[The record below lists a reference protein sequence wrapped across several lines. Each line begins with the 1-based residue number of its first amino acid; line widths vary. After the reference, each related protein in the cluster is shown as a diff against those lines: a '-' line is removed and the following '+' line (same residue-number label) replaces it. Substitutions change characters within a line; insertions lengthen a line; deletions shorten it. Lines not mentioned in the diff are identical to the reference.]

1 MKVTVTPTS
10 KLAINSFVSMGM
22 PSVDGIP
29 RSSPDSSIPQKPSS
43 ALRLRRRSAP
53 TKPSAG
59 SRARASRKC
68 GHAQPKAGNGGG
80 QSKMIFT
87 RWSVG
92 VGYIEP
98 APCAFRP
105 RQAPLVAAR
114 PRLLDHGSR
123 GLLSAGVVGSHPSGY
138 PAGLERRCSGKTGQL
153 GNSQPPSPLAGLTIF
168 EASVFSWPRLL
179 FVDSQVAH
187 ALPSR
192 VTAPSADR
200 DRSRRAVRCRYESA
214 FRAVSGHGA

>member
-68 GHAQPKAGNGGG
+68 GHAQPSAGNGGV
-80 QSKMIFT
+80 QAKMIFT

-105 RQAPLVAAR
+105 PPKASTTGSGATPADLG
-114 PRLLDHGSR
+114 PISR
-123 GLLSAGVVGSHPSGY
+123 GLLLSLRAIQRSVASF
-138 PAGLERRCSGKTGQL
+138 PAG
-153 GNSQPPSPLAGLTIF
+153 
-168 EASVFSWPRLL
+168 
-179 FVDSQVAH
+179 
-187 ALPSR
+187 
-192 VTAPSADR
+192 APISIR
-200 DRSRRAVRCRYESA
+200 DRVSNTCRDP
-214 FRAVSGHGA
+214 R